1 MWISNRNAKALSLAA
16 SNELSGA
23 SAVWPGG
30 PHETIVRNLV
40 KQLRVSNEA
49 GEASKQEVESLRRRL
64 EEAVSRAAVADHSG
78 ACVWGVPC
86 LASSQFN
93 PEEAAWWS
101 NGYRRALGYATG
113 EDFPS
118 HVSAWVDRIHEA
130 DKARVVGDFSAFVQG
145 GGSSPFEAEHRLR
158 MRDGSFN
165 WFRVT
170 ASVFVTPAGER
181 ALAGSIQDITVQ
193 RDDDQFLDVTLT
205 RFELG
210 AQMLNDGLW
219 DMSVI
224 AGDPINPNNEFWWS
238 NQFRHLL
245 GFATEAEF
253 PNVLDSWA
261 SRLHPEDKERS
272 LNAFAAHLT
281 DRTGKTGFDI
291 EYRLQ
296 LKSGEYRW
304 FRARGL
310 TKRAADGTPLRA
322 VGALLDIE
330 ANVQLTKVADALAAT
345 SSNLVSSN
353 RDLSRRTEQQAAALE
368 ETASSMEEMTSTV
381 QQNAEGA
388 SRASKLASE
397 AAAAADSGQEVV
409 AGIVDVMREIEASA
423 GKISDIITVVDGIA
437 FQTNILALNAA
448 VEAARA
454 GDQGRGFAVV
464 ASEVRSL
471 AQRCAAAAKEIKS
484 LITASGEQVSR
495 GSEQSKVAG
504 ESINGL
510 KGMVIRLDEIVAEIA
525 AASAE
530 QNSGIGQINQS
541 VIQMDTMTQ
550 QNAALV
556 EEMAASVDDM
566 NEHAQALAQSVQSSS
581 NRAVA

>member
-1 MWISNRNAKALSLAA
+1 MWIKNRMTQALSAAA
-16 SNELSGA
+16 SAELNGVA
-23 SAVWPGG
+23 PDWPKGPDAVL
-30 PHETIVRNLV
+30 IRDLAR
-40 KQLRVSNEA
+40 QLRASRDETQAAQAQAAGMAERLKEA
-49 GEASKQEVESLRRRL
+49 LSVVQMSDQ
-64 EEAVSRAAVADHSG
+64 SAA
-78 ACVWGVPC
+78 CLWGIPC
-86 LASSQFN
+86 LDTSN
-93 PEEAAWWS
+93 PDTRQKAWWS
-101 NGYRRALGYATG
+101 ASYTRALGYGTSEELPATL
-113 EDFPS
+113 DT
-118 HVSAWVDRIHEA
+118 WIDRIHEA
-130 DKARVVGDFSAFVQG
+130 DKGRVTQDFSAFVKRG
-145 GGSSPFEAEHRLR
+145 DGSAFESEHRLR
-158 MRDGSFN
+158 MRDGAFS
-165 WFRVT
+165 WFRVD
-170 ASVFVTPAGER
+170 ARAIPTPTGGRAVAGTLR
-181 ALAGSIQDITVQ
+181 DITLQ
-193 RDDDQFLDVTLT
+193 REHDQFLDTTLI

-238 NQFRHLL
+238 DQFRRLL
-245 GFATEAEF
+245 GFASEAEF

-272 LNAFAAHLT
+272 LNAFAAHLS
-281 DRTGKTGFDI
+281 DRSGRTGFDI
-291 EYRLQ
+291 EYRLE

-310 TKRAADGTPLRA
+310 TKRASDGTPLRA

-330 ANVQLTKVADALAAT
+330 ANVQLAKVVESLTAT
-345 SSNLVSSN
+345 SANLVSSN

-388 SRASKLASE
+388 TRASKLASE
-397 AAAAADSGQEVV
+397 AAASADGGQEVV
-409 AGIVDVMREIEASA
+409 AGIVEVMKDIEASA

-454 GDQGRGFAVV
+454 GEQGRGFAVV

-471 AQRCAAAAKEIKS
+471 AQRCAAAAKEIKA
-484 LITASGEQVSR
+484 LITTSGEQVAR
-495 GSEQSKVAG
+495 GSAQSRAAG
-504 ESINGL
+504 ERINGL

-530 QNSGIGQINQS
+530 QNSGIAQINHS

-556 EEMAASVDDM
+556 EEMAASVEEM
-566 NEHAQALAQSVQSSS
+566 NEQAQVLAQSVKSSS
-581 NRAVA
+581 NRAA